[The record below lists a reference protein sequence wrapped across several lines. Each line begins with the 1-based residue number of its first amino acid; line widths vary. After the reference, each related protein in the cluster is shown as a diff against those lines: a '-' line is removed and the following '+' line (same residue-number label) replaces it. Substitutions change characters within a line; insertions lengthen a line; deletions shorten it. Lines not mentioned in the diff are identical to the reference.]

1 MTGYLIE
8 YQKQTSLFFR
18 EVPGDNFTEKRMAL
32 VSREIFAKMLNAH
45 NYIVYTA
52 RLTDMS
58 YDQGAVEM
66 ITDI

>member
-18 EVPGDNFTEKRMAL
+18 EVPGDNFTEKRVAL
-32 VSREIFAKMLNAH
+32 VGREIFAKMLNAH

-52 RLTDMS
+52 RLTDMFP
-58 YDQGAVEM
+58 DQGTETIM
-66 ITDI
+66 DI